1 MSEERLHLE
10 VDMSGDLHLLQ
21 HLLPLLSSE
30 RCSRLE
36 ASHGPTIQRIIRK
49 HVGTAQ
55 QDIRSAKGKEMSVRE
70 KSMAQFIPPKPK
82 SSLRASKDHPA
93 AFHSGFVIVR
103 LPLVKR
109 TNSVTTHTKLEITNT
124 VFTKDDGTCFQWRVS
139 ACLFQGK
146 NAL

>member
-1 MSEERLHLE
+1 
-10 VDMSGDLHLLQ
+10 MSGDLHLLQ

-82 SSLRASKDHPA
+82 SSLRASMRSPCSFPQRICDCEAPTSQKNELSDY
-93 AFHSGFVIVR
+93 
-103 LPLVKR
+103 
-109 TNSVTTHTKLEITNT
+109 TH
-124 VFTKDDGTCFQWRVS
+124 
-139 ACLFQGK
+139 
-146 NAL
+146 